1 MNFALILFVLTVV
14 TGCFWLLDV
23 FVLAPTR
30 KKEAQ
35 DELRAF
41 DADNAEALRRG
52 EKTVEAARNAILIR
66 AKERPRWLGIHS
78 RIFPDYFLYFCPP
91 FFPL

>member
-30 KKEAQ
+30 KKRPQ

-52 EKTVEAARNAILIR
+52 EKTVEAARNAILILR
-66 AKERPRWLGIHS
+66 QGTSSLVGIHS